1 MKGLEPPRREA
12 PDPKSGAATNYATSA
27 FLGLFGLQN
36 YAFLSDYKMKKEY
49 FTVDDKYVRLY
60 ATPQFYSRSF
70 FWFAVSQIKA
80 FDRYNEDFSDR
91 PMPHNNL
98 YSQSLDHLW

>member
-36 YAFLSDYKMKKEY
+36 YAFFSDYKMKKGNILLWMINT
-49 FTVDDKYVRLY
+49 FGGAQHLGFS
-60 ATPQFYSRSF
+60 QGHF
-70 FWFAVSQIKA
+70 FGLLFHK
-80 FDRYNEDFSDR
+80 
-91 PMPHNNL
+91 
-98 YSQSLDHLW
+98 

>member
-36 YAFLSDYKMKKEY
+36 YAFLSDYKMKKGNILLRMINT
-49 FTVDDKYVRLY
+49 FGGAQHLGFI
-60 ATPQFYSRSF
+60 QGHF
-70 FWFAVSQIKA
+70 FGVLFHK
-80 FDRYNEDFSDR
+80 
-91 PMPHNNL
+91 
-98 YSQSLDHLW
+98 